1 MTFNPINT
9 QLELDKLMADKFDLD
24 LYQLYRHADGYTI
37 LNLRRACRII
47 IQSLSKQFKFTI
59 VCVYFTTYSEEAGDA
74 YAILYLQG
82 LLYTPANSGCDG
94 DNVEQ

>member
-24 LYQLYRHADGYTI
+24 LYQLYRHADGYII

-47 IQSLSKQFKFTI
+47 IQSLSKQFKFTL
-59 VCVYFTTYSEEAGDA
+59 VRVDFTTYPEEADNP
-74 YAILYLQG
+74 YSELYLQG
-82 LLYTPANSGCDG
+82 LLYNPVNLGFDG
-94 DNVEQ
+94 DTVE